1 MKIVD
6 SDPKIRRKNTKENR
20 KGKKEKKKKKY
31 IIELLIERKQV
42 SLQTYQQYPTTPG

>member
-20 KGKKEKKKKKY
+20 KGKKEKEKKKN
-31 IIELLIERKQV
+31 LL
-42 SLQTYQQYPTTPG
+42 